1 MIKGMIEG
9 GIDFKTEIFLPTI
22 AGPTMIL
29 VIEYLRHIAAN
40 NPVPCIEKPLTSNDL
55 KELTTTWYA
64 DYIDKAD
71 ETVFEIILAANFL
84 EIEELVGLGCAK
96 VASKIKG

>member
-1 MIKGMIEG
+1 M
-9 GIDFKTEIFLPTI
+9 
-22 AGPTMIL
+22 
-29 VIEYLRHIAAN
+29 
-40 NPVPCIEKPLTSNDL
+40 
-55 KELTTTWYA
+55 WYA

-96 VASKIKG
+96 VASKIKDQPIPVIRKFFGIVNDFTPEEEAEILVDNNRDQEFFQ

>member
-1 MIKGMIEG
+1 M
-9 GIDFKTEIFLPTI
+9 
-22 AGPTMIL
+22 
-29 VIEYLRHIAAN
+29 
-40 NPVPCIEKPLTSNDL
+40 
-55 KELTTTWYA
+55 YA